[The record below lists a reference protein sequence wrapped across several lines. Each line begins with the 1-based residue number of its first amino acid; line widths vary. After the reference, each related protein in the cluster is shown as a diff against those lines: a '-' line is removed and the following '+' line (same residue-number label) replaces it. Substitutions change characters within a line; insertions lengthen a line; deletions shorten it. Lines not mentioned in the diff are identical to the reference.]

1 MKHKSYQFEYQ
12 IHENLNDLSEIDNTL
27 IQKSIEAAQQAN
39 AAYSNF
45 RVGAAV
51 LLENG
56 EIYIGSNQENASY
69 PVGICAERTLISYVH
84 ANFPHLKKIKLAVSV
99 LDTDKSVSACGM
111 CRQFLLEY
119 ETLQQQKIELIFHN
133 PKAQTLVVPS
143 VSSLLP
149 LHFDS
154 DAMN

>member
-1 MKHKSYQFEYQ
+1 MKKISHQFDYQ
-12 IHENLNDLSEIDNTL
+12 IHENLDEINAADRHL
-27 IQKSIEAAQQAN
+27 IERSIDAAKSAN
-39 AAYSNF
+39 APYSNF

-56 EIYIGSNQENASY
+56 EIYTGSNQENASY

-84 ANFPHLKKIKLAVSV
+84 ANFPNLKKIKLAVSV
-99 LDTDKSVSACGM
+99 LDTDKNVSACGM

-119 ETLQQQKIELIFHN
+119 ETLQNQKIELIFHN
-133 PKAQTLVVPS
+133 PQADTLVIPS
-143 VSSLLP
+143 VSTLLP

-154 DAMN
+154 DALS